1 MPTRLQRK
9 DSDLRSWKPGVQR
22 SLLLAQLLPLCKLR
36 FGTRTSV
43 EHANTDKLDN
53 KGKCG
58 DKQHNKG
65 VCGDIDNKGEHNKH
79 SEQNSNNKHN
89 SSANNKLSS
98 GTHNKLYSSTH
109 DELSSSRERTEHRRS
124 ICTGA
129 VTLLQRQLLLFWNV
143 RVQRSMLQ
151 SRTVQLSHR
160 RVHKPAATV
169 SGQLWIVQRKL
180 LRHNAVLLRR
190 RQACGRRTATCD
202 INDKLDNKLNSARS
216 NNTSSS
222 DSEPHTCSRQ
232 RISNTDS

>member
-1 MPTRLQRK
+1 VLQPQLQFMPTRLQRK

-22 SLLLAQLLPLCKLR
+22 SLLLAQLLPLRKLR

-53 KGKCG
+53 KG
-58 DKQHNKG
+58 
-65 VCGDIDNKGEHNKH
+65 VCGNIDNKGEHNKH

-109 DELSSSRERTEHRRS
+109 DELSSRERTEHRRS

-151 SRTVQLSHR
+151 SRTVQLSNR

-169 SGQLWIVQRKL
+169 SGQLRIVQRKL

-222 DSEPHTCSRQ
+222 DSKPHTCSRQ
-232 RISNTDS
+232 RISDTDS